1 MLTEQRFE
9 EILKLLEQKGTVT
22 VQELKELL
30 DASESTIRRDLT
42 TLHEN
47 GRLIKVFGGAVAL
60 EAHMH
65 TKDVQVSDRTNV
77 NREEK
82 IRIARYG
89 ASLIQADD
97 FVYLDAGTTTGYMI
111 DFIEEKQA
119 VYVTNGVSH
128 AQRLAARGFQ
138 VLLLGGELKS
148 STEAVIGS
156 TALFMLQKY
165 HFTIGF
171 WGTNGV
177 NKKSG
182 FTTPD
187 HNEAMVKQVSM
198 EQTERKYILCD
209 HDKFNQVSTVT
220 FGSLED
226 GVILTDRIDS
236 PEFKSMK
243 NVVIVDE

>member
-1 MLTEQRFE
+1 MLTERRFE
-9 EILKLLEQKGTVT
+9 EILKLLEEKGTIT
-22 VQELKELL
+22 VQELKEKL

-42 TLHEN
+42 TLHDN
-47 GRLIKVFGGAVAL
+47 GKLVKVFGGAMAL
-60 EAHMH
+60 GAQVH
-65 TKDVQVSDRTNV
+65 TKDTQVSDRTNI

-82 IRIARYG
+82 IRIARYA
-89 ASLIQADD
+89 ASLIHADD
-97 FVYLDAGTTTGYMI
+97 FVYLDAGTTTGCMI

-128 AQRLAARGFQ
+128 AQRLAARGFK

-156 TALFMLQKY
+156 TALLMLQKY

-182 FTTPD
+182 LTTPD
-187 HNEAMVKQVSM
+187 HDEAMVKQVSM
-198 EQTERKYILCD
+198 EQTDKRYVLCD
-209 HDKFNQVSTVT
+209 HDKFSQVSTVT
-220 FGSLED
+220 FGSLGD
-226 GVILTDRIDS
+226 AVILTDRLDS
-236 PEFKSMK
+236 PELKNMK
-243 NVVIVDE
+243 NIMIVEV

>member
-9 EILKLLEQKGTVT
+9 EILKLLDEKGTIT
-22 VQELKELL
+22 VQELRKRL

-42 TLHEN
+42 ALHDN

-60 EAHMH
+60 DAHMH
-65 TKDVQVSDRTNV
+65 TKDTQVADRRNI
-77 NREEK
+77 NKEEK
-82 IRIARYG
+82 IRIARY
-89 ASLIQADD
+89 AAALIAADD

-111 DFIEEKQA
+111 DYIEEKQA

-128 AQRLAARGFQ
+128 AKRLAAKGLK
-138 VLLLGGELKS
+138 VILIGGELKS

-156 TALFMLQKY
+156 TAAIMLQKY
-165 HFTIGF
+165 HFTVGF

-187 HNEAMVKQVSM
+187 HDEAMIKQISM
-198 EQTERKYILCD
+198 EQTDKRYVLCD
-209 HDKFNQVSTVT
+209 HDKFNQVSTVS
-220 FGSLED
+220 FGALSD
-226 GVILTDRIDS
+226 AVILTDRVDS
-236 PEFKSMK
+236 SELKTLK
-243 NVVIVDE
+243 NIKLVSE